1 VTEHWRPVPDWEGLY
16 SVSNY
21 GRIRSEPR
29 NAYRVNTA
37 RGYTVRG
44 RVLKP
49 NAAGG
54 VNLSRPGARASV
66 KCRRMAAYVFGCTP
80 TKGSQYDAA

>member
-1 VTEHWRPVPDWEGLY
+1 MTEQWRPIPDWPEY
-16 SVSNY
+16 SVSSY

-29 NAYRVNTA
+29 NVYRPGIA

-49 NAAGG
+49 NAIDL
-54 VNLSRPGARASV
+54 VNLSRPGARVSV
-66 KCRRMAAYVFGCTP
+66 YCRQMAAYVFRNERT
-80 TKGSQYDAA
+80 AA